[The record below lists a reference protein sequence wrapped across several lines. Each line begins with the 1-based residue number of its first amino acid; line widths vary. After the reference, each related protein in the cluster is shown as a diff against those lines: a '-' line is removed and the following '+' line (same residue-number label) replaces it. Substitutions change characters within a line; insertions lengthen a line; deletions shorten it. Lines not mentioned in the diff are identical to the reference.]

1 MIDIDGL
8 IASLEK
14 EIEETITSSK
24 GIYVIK
30 YRGRLVPA
38 KNGKLS
44 WRSKSAASGRLTDF
58 VSTLIGYNLSVGRYS
73 KERKELV
80 DQIKKEML
88 KRGIFEIVELN

>member
-14 EIEETITSSK
+14 EIEEAITLSK
-24 GIYVIK
+24 SVYVIK
-30 YRGRLVPA
+30 YKGRLVPS

-44 WRSKSAASGRLTDF
+44 WMSKSAASGRLTEI

-73 KERKELV
+73 RERKELV
-80 DQIKKEML
+80 NQVKAEML